1 MSAFQRQ
8 SPAAGQALAML
19 AVAQVLG
26 AGAVAC
32 GPPPAPREVV
42 VTGVDY
48 AFQLPDTMSPGPVA
62 LGFHNG
68 GKVPHEMGVVRLKR
82 GATLAQVLAAE
93 RAGGDVEAFF
103 DGTVGILIA
112 SPNDTAGGRLL
123 VELQPGRT
131 YAFWCNFQDAPDQP
145 RHLALGMVH
154 SLRVP

>member
-1 MSAFQRQ
+1 M
-8 SPAAGQALAML
+8 
-19 AVAQVLG
+19 
-26 AGAVAC
+26 
-32 GPPPAPREVV
+32 
-42 VTGVDY
+42 
-48 AFQLPDTMSPGPVA
+48 
-62 LGFHNG
+62 
-68 GKVPHEMGVVRLKR
+68 VRLKT
-82 GATLAQVLAAE
+82 GVTLAEVLAAE